1 MPCQIGITM
10 NLERR
15 KRQWKNK
22 RPRLRNWRRLST
34 HRTKSAAQAMERKL
48 AKKYGCNYHPGGAG
62 PERATWYVY
71 RFDY

>member
-10 NLERR
+10 DLERR

-22 RPRLRNWRRLST
+22 RPRLRNWEKLST

-48 AKKYGCNYHPGGAG
+48 AKKYGCKYHPGGAG
-62 PERATWYVY
+62 PERATWSVY